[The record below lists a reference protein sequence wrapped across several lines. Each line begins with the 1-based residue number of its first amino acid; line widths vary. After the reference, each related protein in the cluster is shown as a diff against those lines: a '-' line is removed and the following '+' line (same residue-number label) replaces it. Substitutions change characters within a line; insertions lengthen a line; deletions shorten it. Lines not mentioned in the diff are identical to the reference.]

1 MNGWPARQRGAIG
14 ILAATT
20 LLLAL
25 ICLLLVVDTGRL
37 YLEQRNLQRV
47 ADVAALESAS
57 QGALCGD
64 QSSAQATSFA
74 KASAMLNGFD
84 ADAAG
89 SSLSAEVGGVLSA
102 GGLRSFIA
110 SASNAAAANEAVH
123 VEVTKSVPGSLV
135 ANLGGLFGGGNANVD
150 LRAEAVARRLPNA
163 TISAGTGLAS
173 VNSGQSALL
182 NPILSG
188 LLGTHIDLSAAA
200 YNGIADAKLSVLDI
214 LGADGMGLI
223 GVDTSLGTIEQLLNT
238 NVGLQQVLAASVNV
252 LAKNGVASVEAL
264 RAQLVGVKSAT
275 LKLGDLLG
283 LSAGEVNSMSQLDTA
298 INALDLIMAVAQV
311 ANKNSAVAVNL
322 GIPGLANARLTV
334 VEPKRIVSGPP
345 GQDESGAWRTEV
357 RQSQVRLTA
366 DIDSGFLSILATTKL
381 QLAIEGAS
389 GAVWLKS
396 MACTRPDTA
405 LDFGWRS
412 RSDDKDR
419 QSGQHRS
426 GRLDSG
432 AWRLGAIG
440 SQARYLDRR
449 QLGRYAIQ
457 RESRRF
463 RSRPE
468 PQVAGKRL
476 SRQYPE
482 NQHQR
487 QSRGARTVLAFAVRL
502 DGAHRP
508 HREFRGGTSGRWAA
522 DADPESGPA
531 LAGGTTWIHRRGDSE
546 GRCRQGGTADL
557 AGPPGHRACQC
568 TTAPLPCCIAAG
580 DRASANWVRLCICI
594 RRSTWE
600 TYSFTVFS
608 VMPSS

>member
-214 LGADGMGLI
+214 LGPNGMGLV

-322 GIPGLANARLTV
+322 GIPGLASARLTV

-412 RSDDKDR
+412 
-419 QSGQHRS
+419 
-426 GRLDSG
+426 SG
-432 AWRLGAIG
+432 ATIKIG
-440 SQARYLDRR
+440 SPANIDQVGSILV
-449 QLGRYAIQ
+449 LG
-457 RESRRF
+457 
-463 RSRPE
+463 
-468 PQVAGKRL
+468 GL
-476 SRQYPE
+476 
-482 NQHQR
+482 
-487 QSRGARTVLAFAVRL
+487 VRL
-502 DGAHRP
+502 DLKLD
-508 HREFRGGTSGRWAA
+508 TSIAGSSGDTRFNVKA
-522 DADPESGPA
+522 DGSDLVQSRRLPESGFLASTLKTSINVNPVVLGLCLPLLCGSTA
-531 LAGGTTWIHRRGDSE
+531 LT
-546 GRCRQGGTADL
+546 DL
-557 AGPPGHRACQC
+557 IVNSVV
-568 TTAPLPCCIAAG
+568 APLVDGLLTPILNLVLPLLGVQLGYIDAEILKVDVG
-580 DRASANWVRLCICI
+580 RAELLI
-594 RRSTWE
+594 
-600 TYSFTVFS
+600 
-608 VMPSS
+608 

>member
-405 LDFGWRS
+405 LEFGWRS
-412 RSDDKDR
+412 
-419 QSGQHRS
+419 SGATIKIGSPANIDQVGS
-426 GRLDSG
+426 ILVLGGLVRLD
-432 AWRLGAIG
+432 LK
-440 SQARYLDRR
+440 LDTSIAGR
-449 QLGRYAIQ
+449 LGRYAIQ

-531 LAGGTTWIHRRGDSE
+531 LAGVQLGYIDAE
-546 GRCRQGGTADL
+546 ILKVDVGRAEL
-557 AGPPGHRACQC
+557 
-568 TTAPLPCCIAAG
+568 LI
-580 DRASANWVRLCICI
+580 
-594 RRSTWE
+594 
-600 TYSFTVFS
+600 
-608 VMPSS
+608 

>member
-264 RAQLVGVKSAT
+264 RAQLVG
-275 LKLGDLLG
+275 
-283 LSAGEVNSMSQLDTA
+283 
-298 INALDLIMAVAQV
+298 
-311 ANKNSAVAVNL
+311 
-322 GIPGLANARLTV
+322 
-334 VEPKRIVSGPP
+334 
-345 GQDESGAWRTEV
+345 
-357 RQSQVRLTA
+357 
-366 DIDSGFLSILATTKL
+366 
-381 QLAIEGAS
+381 
-389 GAVWLKS
+389 
-396 MACTRPDTA
+396 
-405 LDFGWRS
+405 
-412 RSDDKDR
+412 
-419 QSGQHRS
+419 
-426 GRLDSG
+426 
-432 AWRLGAIG
+432 
-440 SQARYLDRR
+440 
-449 QLGRYAIQ
+449 
-457 RESRRF
+457 
-463 RSRPE
+463 
-468 PQVAGKRL
+468 
-476 SRQYPE
+476 
-482 NQHQR
+482 
-487 QSRGARTVLAFAVRL
+487 
-502 DGAHRP
+502 
-508 HREFRGGTSGRWAA
+508 
-522 DADPESGPA
+522 
-531 LAGGTTWIHRRGDSE
+531 
-546 GRCRQGGTADL
+546 
-557 AGPPGHRACQC
+557 
-568 TTAPLPCCIAAG
+568 
-580 DRASANWVRLCICI
+580 
-594 RRSTWE
+594 
-600 TYSFTVFS
+600 
-608 VMPSS
+608 

>member
-123 VEVTKSVPGSLV
+123 VKVTKSVPGSLV
-135 ANLGGLFGGGNANVD
+135 ANLGGLFGGGGNANVD
-150 LRAEAVARRLPNA
+150 LRAEAVARRRPNA

-188 LLGTHIDLSAAA
+188 LLGTQIDLSAAA

-264 RAQLVGVKSAT
+264 RTQLVGVKSAT

-412 RSDDKDR
+412 
-419 QSGQHRS
+419 
-426 GRLDSG
+426 SG
-432 AWRLGAIG
+432 ATIKIG
-440 SQARYLDRR
+440 SPANIDQVGSILV
-449 QLGRYAIQ
+449 LG
-457 RESRRF
+457 
-463 RSRPE
+463 
-468 PQVAGKRL
+468 GL
-476 SRQYPE
+476 
-482 NQHQR
+482 
-487 QSRGARTVLAFAVRL
+487 VRL
-502 DGAHRP
+502 DLKLD
-508 HREFRGGTSGRWAA
+508 TSIAGSSGDTRFNVKA
-522 DADPESGPA
+522 DGSDLVQSRRLPESGFLASTLKTSINVNPVVLGLCLPLLCGSTA
-531 LAGGTTWIHRRGDSE
+531 LT
-546 GRCRQGGTADL
+546 DL
-557 AGPPGHRACQC
+557 IVNSVV
-568 TTAPLPCCIAAG
+568 APLVDGLLTPILNLVLPLLGVQLGYIDAEILKVDVG
-580 DRASANWVRLCICI
+580 RAELLI
-594 RRSTWE
+594 
-600 TYSFTVFS
+600 
-608 VMPSS
+608 

>member
-102 GGLRSFIA
+102 GGLRSFT
-110 SASNAAAANEAVH
+110 SQR
-123 VEVTKSVPGSLV
+123 VERGCRQRGGACRGDQERSRQPGRQPR
-135 ANLGGLFGGGNANVD
+135 GLFGGGNANVD

-200 YNGIADAKLSVLDI
+200 CNGIADAKLSVLDI

-412 RSDDKDR
+412 
-419 QSGQHRS
+419 
-426 GRLDSG
+426 SG
-432 AWRLGAIG
+432 ATIKIG
-440 SQARYLDRR
+440 SPANIDQVGSILV
-449 QLGRYAIQ
+449 LG
-457 RESRRF
+457 
-463 RSRPE
+463 
-468 PQVAGKRL
+468 GL
-476 SRQYPE
+476 
-482 NQHQR
+482 
-487 QSRGARTVLAFAVRL
+487 VRL
-502 DGAHRP
+502 DLKLD
-508 HREFRGGTSGRWAA
+508 TSIAGSSGDTRFNVKA
-522 DADPESGPA
+522 DGSDLVQSRRLPESG
-531 LAGGTTWIHRRGDSE
+531 
-546 GRCRQGGTADL
+546 
-557 AGPPGHRACQC
+557 
-568 TTAPLPCCIAAG
+568 
-580 DRASANWVRLCICI
+580 
-594 RRSTWE
+594 
-600 TYSFTVFS
+600 FS
-608 VMPSS
+608 PVP

>member
-123 VEVTKSVPGSLV
+123 VKVTKSVPGSLV

-264 RAQLVGVKSAT
+264 RTQLVGVKSAT

-311 ANKNSAVAVNL
+311 ANKNSAVRCE
-322 GIPGLANARLTV
+322 PGHPRIGQMPRLTV

-389 GAVWLKS
+389 GAVWLKKHGLYPPGY
-396 MACTRPDTA
+396 RVG
-405 LDFGWRS
+405 LRLEKQ

-440 SQARYLDRR
+440 S
-449 QLGRYAIQ
+449 
-457 RESRRF
+457 
-463 RSRPE
+463 
-468 PQVAGKRL
+468 
-476 SRQYPE
+476 
-482 NQHQR
+482 
-487 QSRGARTVLAFAVRL
+487 
-502 DGAHRP
+502 
-508 HREFRGGTSGRWAA
+508 
-522 DADPESGPA
+522 
-531 LAGGTTWIHRRGDSE
+531 
-546 GRCRQGGTADL
+546 
-557 AGPPGHRACQC
+557 
-568 TTAPLPCCIAAG
+568 
-580 DRASANWVRLCICI
+580 
-594 RRSTWE
+594 
-600 TYSFTVFS
+600 
-608 VMPSS
+608 PSSIPRSPAARAIRDST

>member
-264 RAQLVGVKSAT
+264 RAQLVGV
-275 LKLGDLLG
+275 
-283 LSAGEVNSMSQLDTA
+283 
-298 INALDLIMAVAQV
+298 
-311 ANKNSAVAVNL
+311 
-322 GIPGLANARLTV
+322 
-334 VEPKRIVSGPP
+334 
-345 GQDESGAWRTEV
+345 
-357 RQSQVRLTA
+357 
-366 DIDSGFLSILATTKL
+366 
-381 QLAIEGAS
+381 
-389 GAVWLKS
+389 
-396 MACTRPDTA
+396 
-405 LDFGWRS
+405 
-412 RSDDKDR
+412 
-419 QSGQHRS
+419 
-426 GRLDSG
+426 
-432 AWRLGAIG
+432 
-440 SQARYLDRR
+440 
-449 QLGRYAIQ
+449 
-457 RESRRF
+457 
-463 RSRPE
+463 SRP
-468 PQVAGKRL
+468 R
-476 SRQYPE
+476 
-482 NQHQR
+482 
-487 QSRGARTVLAFAVRL
+487 
-502 DGAHRP
+502 
-508 HREFRGGTSGRWAA
+508 
-522 DADPESGPA
+522 
-531 LAGGTTWIHRRGDSE
+531 
-546 GRCRQGGTADL
+546 
-557 AGPPGHRACQC
+557 
-568 TTAPLPCCIAAG
+568 
-580 DRASANWVRLCICI
+580 
-594 RRSTWE
+594 
-600 TYSFTVFS
+600 
-608 VMPSS
+608 